1 MSVLSSIVLHEI
13 YDVIEMGG
21 KTPSVKVLDQLQ
33 ERFNEI
39 PRESL
44 YSIYSQRIRYKYGSA
59 GRKLT
64 DNDYCDKLYETYK
77 KRTFESL
84 KNNKRRLAIIPK
96 LAEER
101 GLFPWMTF
109 RAILTRFLIERA
121 GNRTSVTKKQIQQV
135 IKNPHLIKDV
145 QLQLEAIHCSTQDQ
159 LQGLITDSLRHIVG
173 KDYEQIL
180 EKELK
185 QKDIAYI
192 DEEAQR
198 RMGQDVTPDF
208 RLTVPIAVN
217 NKPVCWIDSKA
228 LFGDSKSHKSYLDTQ
243 LLSYWNRFGPG
254 LVIYWAG
261 YEENIERLAPEVQ
274 VANFLPNFEHPM
286 P

>member
-1 MSVLSSIVLHEI
+1 
-13 YDVIEMGG
+13 
-21 KTPSVKVLDQLQ
+21 
-33 ERFNEI
+33 
-39 PRESL
+39 
-44 YSIYSQRIRYKYGSA
+44 
-59 GRKLT
+59 
-64 DNDYCDKLYETYK
+64 
-77 KRTFESL
+77 L

-109 RAILTRFLIERA
+109 RAVMTRFLIERA
-121 GNRTSVTKKQIQQV
+121 ASRASVTKKQIQQV

-145 QLQLEAIHCSTQDQ
+145 QLQLEAIHCSAQDQ

-185 QKDIAYI
+185 QVTPFSRKSINFFKKDIAYI

-261 YEENIERLAPEVQ
+261 YEENIEKLAPEVQ
-274 VANFLPNFEHPM
+274 VANCLPNFEHPT

>member
-21 KTPSVKVLDQLQ
+21 KTPSVKILDQLQ

-77 KRTFESL
+77 KRAFESL

-185 QKDIAYI
+185 QVKISI
-192 DEEAQR
+192 SE
-198 RMGQDVTPDF
+198 
-208 RLTVPIAVN
+208 
-217 NKPVCWIDSKA
+217 K
-228 LFGDSKSHKSYLDTQ
+228 
-243 LLSYWNRFGPG
+243 
-254 LVIYWAG
+254 
-261 YEENIERLAPEVQ
+261 
-274 VANFLPNFEHPM
+274 
-286 P
+286 

>member
-185 QKDIAYI
+185 QVKITI
-192 DEEAQR
+192 SEKVFFIIFTERHRIHR
-198 RMGQDVTPDF
+198 RGSSASNGTRCHSRF
-208 RLTVPIAVN
+208 SSN
-217 NKPVCWIDSKA
+217 S
-228 LFGDSKSHKSYLDTQ
+228 SHRCKQQASLLD
-243 LLSYWNRFGPG
+243 
-254 LVIYWAG
+254 
-261 YEENIERLAPEVQ
+261 
-274 VANFLPNFEHPM
+274 
-286 P
+286 

>member
-1 MSVLSSIVLHEI
+1 MSVLSATVLHEI

-21 KTPSVKVLDQLQ
+21 KTPSIKVLDQLQ
-33 ERFNEI
+33 ERFIGI

-64 DNDYCDKLYETYK
+64 DDDYCDKLYETYK
-77 KRTFESL
+77 KRASESF
-84 KNNKRRLAIIPK
+84 KNNKRRLAVIPK

-109 RAILTRFLIERA
+109 RAVMTRFLIERA
-121 GNRTSVTKKQIQQV
+121 ASRASVTKKQIQQV

-145 QLQLEAIHCSTQDQ
+145 QLQLEAIHCSAQDQ

-185 QKDIAYI
+185 Q
-192 DEEAQR
+192 
-198 RMGQDVTPDF
+198 VT
-208 RLTVPIAVN
+208 L
-217 NKPVCWIDSKA
+217 
-228 LFGDSKSHKSYLDTQ
+228 LFLE
-243 LLSYWNRFGPG
+243 NRFTFFFSERHRVHRRGGPASNG
-254 LVIYWAG
+254 TRCHSRFSSHSSHRRQQQASLLD
-261 YEENIERLAPEVQ
+261 RLKGS
-274 VANFLPNFEHPM
+274 FRRFKKS
-286 P
+286 